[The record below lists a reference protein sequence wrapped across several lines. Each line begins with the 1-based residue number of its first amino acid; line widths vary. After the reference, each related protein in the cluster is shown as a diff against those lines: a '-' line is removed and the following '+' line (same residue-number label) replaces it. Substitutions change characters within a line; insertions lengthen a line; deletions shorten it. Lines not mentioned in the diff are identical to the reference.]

1 MNPSAFLNNAVRALT
16 PEDAFFFQRVAQ
28 ILARYHVG
36 TAPLRA
42 IRFEGGIITAL
53 DQDGT
58 LVVPVSLDYAI
69 WAERTA
75 RRTEEFAAIGKSRDG
90 IKALALWT
98 DGRLSDQLC
107 AELKKRAIAYK
118 MSALEAANR

>member
-1 MNPSAFLNNAVRALT
+1 MQPGCTATTTLHA
-16 PEDAFFFQRVAQ
+16 FQRLLRSATPPR
-28 ILARYHVG
+28 ARPPRCSCRPSKTAC

-75 RRTEEFAAIGKSRDG
+75 RRTEEFAAIDKSRDD
-90 IKALALWT
+90 IKSLALWT
-98 DGRLSDQLC
+98 DGRLSDRL
-107 AELKKRAIAYK
+107 R
-118 MSALEAANR
+118 